1 MHSFT
6 MTATSDLCVVTRSER
21 RELRRLSLRE
31 SVDRE
36 EKKAGVTWEG
46 GGEGEDERRE
56 EGEGEGGRK

>member
-31 SVDRE
+31 SVERE
-36 EKKAGVTWEG
+36 EKKAGVTWGGWERVREG
-46 GGEGEDERRE
+46 GEERRE
-56 EGEGEGGRK
+56 EGGGK